1 MATAVITGAGR
12 GIGLA
17 TARRF
22 VADGYDVLMLD
33 REAEPLRSSAAEL
46 GARAH
51 VLDVTDAEAVA
62 ELPALAAECTVLV
75 NNAAIQRYSTLLETT
90 VEDARRV
97 LDVNLVAG
105 LLTARALAPV
115 MVARGG
121 GSIVNLSSIA
131 AVAHPPGTGMYS
143 ISKAAVEALTRA
155 LALELGPLG
164 VRCNAVAPGMVPT
177 EGSNEH
183 YGDAAELTPRAALM
197 PLRRLGITA
206 DITAAIAYLCSP
218 EAGWVTGQVLRV
230 DGGYTVASGQFAR
243 LARLVP
249 LAEITRAI
257 EGTP

>member
-22 VADGYDVLMLD
+22 VDDGYDVLMLD
-33 REAEPLRSSAAEL
+33 CDAEPLCSSAAEI

-51 VLDVTDAEAVA
+51 VLDVTDATAVA
-62 ELPALAAECTVLV
+62 GLPEMAENCTVLV
-75 NNAAIQRYSTLLETT
+75 NNAAIQRYTTLLGTT
-90 VEDARRV
+90 EDEARHV

-105 LLTARALAPV
+105 LMVARALVPV
-115 MVARGG
+115 MVQSGG
-121 GSIVNLSSIA
+121 GSIVNLSSITA
-131 AVAHPPGTGMYS
+131 IAHPPGTGLYS
-143 ISKAAVEALTRA
+143 VSKAAVEALTRA

-177 EGSNEH
+177 EGSIQH
-183 YGDAAELTPRAALM
+183 YGDDAELARRAVLM

-218 EAGWVTGQVLRV
+218 EAGWVTGQILRV
-230 DGGYTVASGQFAR
+230 DGGYTVASAQFAR
-243 LARLVP
+243 LARGAL
-249 LAEITRAI
+249 
-257 EGTP
+257 

>member
-22 VADGYDVLMLD
+22 AADGYDVLMLD
-33 REAEPLRSSAAEL
+33 REAEPLRSAAAEI

-51 VLDVTDAEAVA
+51 VLDVTDTAAVA
-62 ELPALAAECTVLV
+62 ALPELAPECTVLV
-75 NNAAIQRYSTLLETT
+75 NNAAVQRYDTLLETSA
-90 VEDARRV
+90 EAARFV
-97 LDVNLVAG
+97 LDVNVVAG
-105 LLTARALAPV
+105 LMVARALVPV
-115 MVARGG
+115 MVGCGG
-121 GSIVNLSSIA
+121 GSIVNLSSIT
-131 AVAHPPGTGMYS
+131 AVAHPPGTGVYS

-177 EGSNEH
+177 EGSGQH
-183 YGDAAELTPRAALM
+183 YGDDAELARRAATM
-197 PLRRLGITA
+197 PLGRLGVTA

-243 LARLVP
+243 LARG
-249 LAEITRAI
+249 RS
-257 EGTP
+257 